1 MQKFVYK
8 ENGRNKVI
16 IGRSSKIN
24 IESSGFLV
32 FFFNFLY
39 SRPGDL

>member
-16 IGRSSKIN
+16 IGRTSEIN
-24 IESSGFLV
+24 IESSLCFS
-32 FFFNFLY
+32 FFNFLY